1 MVSLPEGSPALLRY
15 LVATHHG
22 LGRAVLPVGGD
33 YPLWLQAGGPRWG
46 NMTEQL
52 NADLGAWG
60 LAYLEALV
68 RLADWVQSEREQ
80 RDGL

>member
-1 MVSLPEGSPALLRY
+1 M
-15 LVATHHG
+15 
-22 LGRAVLPVGGD
+22 GGD

-52 NADLGAWG
+52 NAEHGAWG

-80 RDGL
+80 HDEL